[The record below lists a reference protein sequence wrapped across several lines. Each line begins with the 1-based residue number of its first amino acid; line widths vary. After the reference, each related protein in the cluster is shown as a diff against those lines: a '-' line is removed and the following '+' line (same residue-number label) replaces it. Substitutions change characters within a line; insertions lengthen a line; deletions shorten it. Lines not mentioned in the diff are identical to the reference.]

1 MVTTMHT
8 AETMNFGGLGAITLF
23 LLVYNEVANA
33 GYLRETRLIT
43 EQLYHMS
50 GARNILHGAAS

>member
-1 MVTTMHT
+1 MHT